1 MRLLI
6 DTQAF
11 LWFTGNDPK
20 LSTSAR
26 RLIED
31 PSNDLLLSA
40 ASVWEL
46 AIKLSIGKL
55 LLSEPLKPFLQRQLL
70 ANAIDPFPVRQEH
83 AEHVVTLP
91 FHHRDPFD
99 RLLVAQCLI
108 EKLPIISI
116 DAVMDAYSV
125 VRYW

>member
-11 LWFTGNDPK
+11 LWFAGNDPK
-20 LSTSAR
+20 LSTVAR
-26 RLIED
+26 GLIED

-55 LLSEPLKPFLQRQLL
+55 RLSEPLKPFLQRQLP
-70 ANAIDPFPVRQEH
+70 ANAIDPLPVLQEH

-108 EKLPIISI
+108 ENLPIISI
-116 DAVMDAYSV
+116 DGVLDAYGV